1 MQRSRIIKHLG
12 KQLKTNMTNHN
23 NHLEKSYTLD
33 SVTDTQSY
41 YSDWAATYDAEI
53 TENGYATPQRC
64 ADALAKVTSK
74 KNLNIL
80 DIGCGTGISGRILSE
95 VGFTRIDGC
104 DITPE
109 MLKIAETR
117 KIYHE
122 LWLSDPEN
130 PFPFDNGKYQA
141 ITAVGVIGAG
151 AAPLIVFHQ
160 AIRKLT
166 SGGLFVF
173 SFNDH
178 TLEDPSYEAAI
189 NHEIENKHFELVFKE
204 YGPHLPGR
212 DIKSN
217 VYILKRL

>member
-1 MQRSRIIKHLG
+1 
-12 KQLKTNMTNHN
+12 MTNHK
-23 NHLEKSYTLD
+23 NHLSQSYNLD
-33 SVTDTQSY
+33 SVADTQTY

-53 TENGYATPQRC
+53 IANGYATPQRC
-64 ADALAKVTSK
+64 ADALASVTPN
-74 KNLNIL
+74 KNLNVL
-80 DIGCGTGISGRILSE
+80 DIGCGTGISGKKLSE
-95 VGFTRIDGC
+95 VGFNSIDGC
-104 DITPE
+104 DINPE
-109 MLKIAETR
+109 MLKIAKTR
-117 KIYHE
+117 KIYKE

-130 PFPFDNGKYQA
+130 PFPFDNGKYDA

-151 AAPLIVFHQ
+151 AAPLILFHQ
-160 AIRKLT
+160 AISKLA

-178 TLEDPSYEAAI
+178 TLDDPSYEAAI
-189 NHEIENKHFELVFKE
+189 NHETESKNFELMFKE

>member
-1 MQRSRIIKHLG
+1 MTSHKNHLG
-12 KQLKTNMTNHN
+12 Q
-23 NHLEKSYTLD
+23 SYKLD
-33 SVTDTQSY
+33 SVADTQTY

-53 TENGYATPQRC
+53 IANGYATPQRC
-64 ADALAKVTSK
+64 ADALANVVVN

-80 DIGCGTGISGRILSE
+80 DIGCGTGISGRILNE
-95 VGFTRIDGC
+95 TGFTSIDGC
-104 DITPE
+104 DINPE
-109 MLKIAETR
+109 MLKIADSR
-117 KIYHE
+117 NIYQQ

-130 PFPFDNGKYQA
+130 PFPFAVGKYDA

-160 AIRKLT
+160 AISKLV

-178 TLEDPSYEAAI
+178 TLEDPSYESAI
-189 NHEIENKHFELVFKE
+189 TSEIENKSFELLFKE

-212 DIKSN
+212 EIQSN
-217 VYILKRL
+217 VYVLRKT